1 MHNFLFGS
9 IISDLVE
16 VHNFVRC
23 KARFKSKVTR
33 LLNLGMIICI
43 ASLSGCATLFG
54 IKDTDKVPVYHKPMY
69 VSESYAIDGRFSI
82 NSKNSHKYGNFTWI
96 KNPNYEEINFNTP
109 LGQTV
114 AKIVIESS
122 VVTLTTKDHTYVGND
137 VDDMLYD
144 NIGFDL
150 PINYLHY
157 WVEGLPLP
165 NEAVTKYIPGG
176 FEQLAWNVKY
186 LDWATAD
193 HPHILKCT
201 NQDLVVKLLINWN

>member
-1 MHNFLFGS
+1 MSNLSSS
-9 IISDLVE
+9 IVVPNLTFINGE
-16 VHNFVRC
+16 F
-23 KARFKSKVTR
+23 KAGAVMIR
-33 LLNLGMIICI
+33 LLYLGMIVFM
-43 ASLSGCATLFG
+43 AALSGCASLFG
-54 IKDTDKVPVYHKPMY
+54 IKDTDKVPIYHKPMY

-82 NSKNSHKYGNFTWI
+82 NSKNSHKYGNFTWV

-114 AKIVIESS
+114 AKIVIESGI
-122 VVTLTTKDHTYVGND
+122 VTLTTKDQTYVGND

-144 NIGFDL
+144 NVGFDL

-165 NEAVTKYIPGG
+165 NEPVAKYIPGG
-176 FEQLAWNVKY
+176 FEQLAWSVEY
-186 LDWATAD
+186 LDWSTPD
-193 HPHILKCT
+193 NPHILKCT